1 MNTVKNLLKITIVTL
16 FIVTT
21 AKGVFAQALVK
32 PDGIIG
38 VFTNT
43 DGDRKMEIYKDN
55 GQYFGKLVS
64 TSTGEVKAG
73 TVVLKDFIYI
83 GDKWEGKIYVPE
95 KNSDFNATLE
105 LTNPQT
111 LKIKVKVGIISKTKI
126 WTRVR

>member
-1 MNTVKNLLKITIVTL
+1 MLRHLLK
-16 FIVTT
+16 
-21 AKGVFAQALVK
+21 
-32 PDGIIG
+32 PDAIIG
-38 VFTNT
+38 LFTNP

-64 TSTGEVKAG
+64 ASNAEVKEGA
-73 TVVLKDFIYI
+73 VVLKDFIYAD
-83 GDKWEGKIYVPE
+83 GKWEGKIYVPE

-126 WTRVR
+126 WTRVQ

>member
-1 MNTVKNLLKITIVTL
+1 MKNLLKITIVTL

-21 AKGVFAQALVK
+21 AKGVFAHAPVNA
-32 PDGIIG
+32 DAIIG
-38 VFTNT
+38 VFTNS

-55 GQYFGKLVS
+55 GQYFGKLLS

>member
-1 MNTVKNLLKITIVTL
+1 ML
-16 FIVTT
+16 FIVTM
-21 AKGVFAQALVK
+21 AKGLFAQAPVK
-32 PDGIIG
+32 SDAIIG

>member
-1 MNTVKNLLKITIVTL
+1 ML
-16 FIVTT
+16 FIVTM
-21 AKGVFAQALVK
+21 AKGVFAQAPVK
-32 PDGIIG
+32 SDAIIG

-55 GQYFGKLVS
+55 GEYFGKLVAS
-64 TSTGEVKAG
+64 SNAEAKIG
-73 TVVLKDFIYI
+73 TVVLKNFIYTY
-83 GDKWEGKIYVPE
+83 GKWEGKIYLPG
-95 KNSDFNATLE
+95 KNSNFNATLE

>member
-38 VFTNT
+38 VFTNP
-43 DGDRKMEIYKDN
+43 DGDRKMEIYKNN
-55 GQYFGKLVS
+55 GQYFGK
-64 TSTGEVKAG
+64 TMGAANAEVKAG
-73 TVVLKDFIYI
+73 TIVLKDFIYANR
-83 GDKWEGKIYVPE
+83 KWEGKIYVPE
-95 KNSDFNATLE
+95 KNKEFNATLE